1 MYVLLL
7 PYSEGNNYVVLFN
20 LNPSYE
26 TLIQI
31 NSFADSLSTI
41 FHFSLICMITFN
53 INNSKS
59 PLYKCNK
66 L

>member
-7 PYSEGNNYVVLFN
+7 PFSEGNNYVVLFN

-41 FHFSLICMITFN
+41 FHFFTIHDYVQ
-53 INNSKS
+53 
-59 PLYKCNK
+59 YKPFK
-66 L
+66 EPTI